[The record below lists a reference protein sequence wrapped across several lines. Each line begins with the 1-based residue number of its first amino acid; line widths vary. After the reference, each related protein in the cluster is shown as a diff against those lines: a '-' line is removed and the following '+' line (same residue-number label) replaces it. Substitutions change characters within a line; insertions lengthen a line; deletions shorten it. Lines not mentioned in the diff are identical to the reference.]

1 MFGRTPCMI
10 IDDVELVRLI
20 LQNKNGHFIKPPL
33 NPLVN
38 ILHMGVSNL
47 DGEIW
52 SKRRKLTASA
62 FLLEK
67 LKVQHQFIILLIDT
81 QREKCLISLQV
92 MNYLVITFKEF
103 IN

>member
-1 MFGRTPCMI
+1 MV
-10 IDDVELVRLI
+10 IDDVELVKSI
-20 LQNKNGHFIKPPL
+20 LQNKNGHFIKPPR
-33 NPLVN
+33 NPLVK
-38 ILHMGVSNL
+38 ILHMGVANL